1 MIEDVSSPEGEWV
14 DQSPQSMLLRR
25 VVLVWTG
32 IEARI
37 QFQISSKNWRMFCRK
52 CDMFS
57 EVVLRFVFVGI
68 SEDVL

>member
-25 VVLVWTG
+25 VVLVWAG

-37 QFQISSKNWRMFCRK
+37 QFQISSE
-52 CDMFS
+52 S
-57 EVVLRFVFVGI
+57 
-68 SEDVL
+68 